1 MDCFVAMLLAMTTQ
15 SIVLAA
21 RLRPSFANT
30 TRKKPNL
37 IPS

>member
-1 MDCFVAMLLAMTTQ
+1 MTTWE
-15 SIVLAA
+15 IILAA
-21 RLRPSFANT
+21 HVRPSFANT